1 MGFAV
6 IVVLIVYVTIHIS
19 FCYNFMRFYTLLLY
33 YNIIYKI
40 WILIFEKY
48 FKIVLCCPLSDNF
61 FFLLRPSWFLE
72 LLFLFNGGDMCD
84 RQAAGQLQL
93 GGGQETAG
101 CSYADCVGSS
111 QSLGEWIAHS
121 FMTRYQSLSGQM
133 QALID

>member
-1 MGFAV
+1 
-6 IVVLIVYVTIHIS
+6 
-19 FCYNFMRFYTLLLY
+19 LY
-33 YNIIYKI
+33 YNIIFKI

-48 FKIVLCCPLSDNF
+48 FKIILCLSANL
-61 FFLLRPSWFLE
+61 FFLKPSWFHK

-101 CSYADCVGSS
+101 CNYADCVGSS

-121 FMTRYQSLSGQM
+121 SMTGYQSLSGQM